1 MKAIE
6 KAYNELILLGYTITM
21 YSNYNMMIET
31 NDIKKATHL
40 DFGWLNIGEGDYDY
54 IGKIVKIPNRTI
66 NQTTE
71 YFLKKLNTDVIYKN
85 FSDEFNKILKAK
97 GMNNYN
103 SYPTSYGI
111 GVFLLGSSNKIEDC
125 KDQIESKLHE
135 LGVVFNTEYSNA
147 NFVFRFKISKSKDN
161 IERLKQIALNN

>member
-6 KAYNELILLGYTITM
+6 KAYNELLDLGYTITM
-21 YSNYNMMIET
+21 YSDYNRMIET
-31 NDIKKATHL
+31 TSINKATHIS
-40 DFGWLNIGEGDYDY
+40 FGWLNIGGDFDY
-54 IGKIVKIPNRTI
+54 IGKTIIIPKRES

-111 GVFLLGSSNKIEDC
+111 GVFLLGSSNKIEDSR
-125 KDQIESKLHE
+125 KKIEQLFIDF
-135 LGVVFNTEYSNA
+135 GIDFNTEYSEGR
-147 NFVFRFKISKSKDN
+147 FVFRYKISKSKNN
-161 IERLKQIALNN
+161 IERLKQIA